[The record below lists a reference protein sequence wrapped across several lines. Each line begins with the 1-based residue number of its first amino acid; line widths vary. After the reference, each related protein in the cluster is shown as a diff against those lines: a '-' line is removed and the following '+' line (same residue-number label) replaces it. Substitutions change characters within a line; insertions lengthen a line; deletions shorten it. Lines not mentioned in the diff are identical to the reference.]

1 MGLFWCLLSQ
11 LKMSWVPLLMD
22 SFWFTESP
30 LRLGLD
36 SCFSSCPTLPW
47 VHPLSTSVS
56 NDYFL
61 RKSYNQCFIPLIID
75 LPTTNVKTFFFR
87 CVLLASVVI
96 WLFGGSSVQQP
107 WLSYQHQPSI
117 ILCPFLFH
125 SHLIELSYLTTLIC
139 QIKGEVR
146 AFIIFSRHVS
156 FCSN

>member
-1 MGLFWCLLSQ
+1 
-11 LKMSWVPLLMD
+11 MSSVPLLMD

-36 SCFSSCPTLPW
+36 ICFSSCPTLPW

-61 RKSYNQCFIPLIID
+61 RKSYNQCFIPLILD

-87 CVLLASVVI
+87 CVLLASVGI
-96 WLFGGSSVQQP
+96 WLFGGSSVQQH

-117 ILCPFLFH
+117 TF
-125 SHLIELSYLTTLIC
+125 
-139 QIKGEVR
+139 
-146 AFIIFSRHVS
+146 VS
-156 FCSN
+156 FSFPFTPHWIVLSDYINLSDKRWSQSFHNLLQTCFILFKLNLGETGDKPLV